1 MPLRWGVAVLPRL
14 LIPAKNLIAHAN
26 PSENAAEKGADLLDR
41 GNGTGRAI
49 PPRRLA
55 A

>member
-1 MPLRWGVAVLPRL
+1 VLPRL